1 MPHVLFLLE
10 TWNPLYFWS
19 QYLHSRGHK
28 PFCLLSYHTPTNVF
42 PILPQF
48 LYIYIY
54 VCMYIIHTHHPCC
67 WTAHH
72 LIENKTEDYH
82 YPCRGVLSTRWN
94 QLLLLCS
101 RSCWLSGYS
110 VFVTKFCFNIGLQLQ
125 TSLLII
131 FRPCLWY
138 PYLTLAN
145 LFSTFLPCLSHLFC
159 KTRENVSLFRFHS
172 TSNCKQAGELLPIAS
187 FFHPSS
193 SMFFFSFLCFEK
205 QIKDSPRS
213 LHQIG

>member
-1 MPHVLFLLE
+1 MFFFYWKHETHCTSGLSTSIPGVTSLFV
-10 TWNPLYFWS
+10 YFLTIHQLMFS
-19 QYLHSRGHK
+19 
-28 PFCLLSYHTPTNVF
+28 PFCHNF
-42 PILPQF
+42 
-48 LYIYIY
+48 YIYIY